1 MLKRISLI
9 ILSIFLVISLS
20 LSIYISM
27 DMKNWEIFDPNKLE
41 DLSQSTII
49 YDANDAK
56 IIDVHGIQNRI
67 SISIDEVPDHVKNA
81 FIAVEDVRFYS
92 HNGIDIRRMF
102 GALAKN
108 LRSRS
113 YAQGASTITQQVVRN
128 SHLTM
133 KKTMSRKLQEIYLA
147 LILDRRYSK
156 NQILQTYLNI
166 IYFGKGAYGVEA
178 ASNIYFDKSAKDLTV
193 AEGCLLAGIPKNP
206 SRYSPFAN
214 IDAALKR
221 KDLIVD
227 LMVKHGYL
235 SEEEGALAKSES
247 IALNEETE
255 LSMSSIRFGYFIDR
269 VLEESKKHLGISD
282 EDLYTGG
289 YRIYTTIDS
298 KVQEISEQVLA
309 NDDFFP
315 RSPNSNRTPEAAL
328 IAIHPPTGEIRA
340 LMGGRN
346 YPKDQRK
353 VLNRATQSRRQP
365 GSAIK
370 PIISFAPAIENFG
383 YTAATILD
391 DSPISIGGY
400 SPSNFG
406 GKYRGLVTVREALAH
421 SINTIAVKVLYDIG
435 IESGIDF
442 AENLGIPINS
452 EDSNNLSIALGGFHD
467 GITLLELGRAY
478 ACLANEGIYKELSSI
493 RRIEDSHGV
502 ILYENRPLRR
512 NAVSQETAFLINNML
527 QSAVE
532 WGTGKALSD
541 VGIPISAKTGTSQ
554 LPKIKEFHNIDG
566 VRDAWVVAYNPEL
579 VLCIWMG
586 FDRTTKEDYL
596 PSNAVGG
603 SYPARIARE
612 IFAHSYRDREAPAFV
627 KPQNILEVELDGKS
641 LREWSK
647 LSLANSL
654 TPDEYI
660 YREFFTI
667 QTVPTSTTDYWV
679 MPEAPT
685 DFEIYSE
692 DLSVPML
699 KFTASNG
706 PVTYEIHRI
715 DRDSG
720 EHSILHKINALP
732 RESIVWFDN
741 TVKSGGNYRYY
752 VTASHPEILIGDESL
767 EGQSSKAIDVVIPE
781 SD

>member
-1 MLKRISLI
+1 MLRRITLI
-9 ILSIFLVISLS
+9 ILSIFLIMSLS

-27 DMKNWEIFDPNKLE
+27 DMKNWEMFDPNKLE
-41 DLSQSTII
+41 NLNQSTII
-49 YDANDAK
+49 YDINDAK
-56 IIDVHGIQNRI
+56 IIDVHGVQNRI
-67 SISIDEVPDHVKNA
+67 NISIEEIPDHVKNA
-81 FIAVEDVRFYS
+81 FVAVEDVRFYS
-92 HNGIDIRRMF
+92 HKGIDIRRMF
-102 GALAKN
+102 GALVKN
-108 LRSRS
+108 LKSRS

-156 NQILQTYLNI
+156 DQILQTYLNI

-193 AEGCLLAGIPKNP
+193 AESCLLAGIPKNP

-221 KDLIVD
+221 KDLIID
-227 LMVKHGYL
+227 LMVKHGSL

-247 IALNEETE
+247 ITLNEETE
-255 LSMSSIRFGYFIDR
+255 LSMSNVRFGYFIDR
-269 VLEESKKHLGISD
+269 VLEESKEHLNISD

-298 KVQEISEQVLA
+298 TVQEISEQVLS
-309 NDDFFP
+309 NNDFFP
-315 RSPNSNRTPEAAL
+315 KSPNSNKAPEGAL
-328 IAIHPPTGEIRA
+328 IAIHPPSGEIRA
-340 LMGGRN
+340 LMGGRV

-370 PIISFAPAIENFG
+370 PIISFAPAIEDFG

-391 DSPISIGGY
+391 DSPIDIGGY

-435 IESGIDF
+435 IDSGIGF
-442 AENLGIPINS
+442 AKNLGIPIDP
-452 EDSNNLSIALGGFHD
+452 EDYNNLSIALGGFHD

-478 ACLANEGIYKELSSI
+478 ACLADGGIYKELSAI

-502 ILYENRPLRR
+502 ILYENRPIRR
-512 NAVSQETAFLINNML
+512 NAVSQETAFLVNSML

-532 WGTGKALSD
+532 WGTGKILSD
-541 VGIPISAKTGTSQ
+541 IGIPVSAKTGTAQ
-554 LPKIKEFHNIDG
+554 LPNIKEFHNIDG
-566 VRDAWVVAYNPEL
+566 VRDAWVVAYNPDL

-586 FDRTTKEDYL
+586 FDRTTREDYL

-612 IFAHSYRDREAPAFV
+612 IFVHSYRDREAPVFV

-641 LREWSK
+641 LREWGK

-660 YREFFTI
+660 YREFFTT
-667 QTVPTSTTDYWV
+667 QTIPKTTTSYWV
-679 MPEAPT
+679 IPEAPV
-685 DFEIYSE
+685 DFEVYSE
-692 DLSVPML
+692 NLSAPML
-699 KFTASNG
+699 KFTASASPG
-706 PVTYEIHRI
+706 TYEIHRI

-720 EHSILHKINALP
+720 EHNVLHKIDALP
-732 RESIVWFDN
+732 RESIVWFDD
-741 TVKSGGNYRYY
+741 TVKSEGNYRYY
-752 VTASHPEILIGDESL
+752 VIAHHPELFIGNQPL
-767 EGQSSKAIDVVIPE
+767 EGQSSRAIDVVISK